1 MTNVDKS
8 KGILAKCWSR
18 LTDVIFSRLNRKMI
32 FFTVLIIISVVSIIG
47 IVTYYVSIQLQI
59 KDAVLYDSSRVYQ
72 IGANMDQVI
81 QNYGGIINRIT
92 LNNNTQGNRVAT
104 NQDFQTLLKKPFGS
118 ATEKFSIDDEL
129 RRIIEKETVFS
140 SGLDFLYVYD
150 RDVQRVRLDFT
161 ANSDVKVKYAS
172 LQPEQYLSTG
182 KISWTVEPDVIV
194 ANRAILDVSTFEIIG
209 YLSLGVSKS
218 YLQQMVQTTLGRQLL
233 ILDRNNEVVLNIG
246 QSDLKQLADNMTS
259 HMQLS
264 FKNESAIYYFQPFGK
279 VLVSG
284 YTTPYSNWHVFSIV
298 SLSEIAKG
306 PSLIG
311 KWIIGIGLGGIML
324 GILLSW
330 VISTRLVVSM
340 NALTIVMDRVDQDN
354 FDIRAVIHRNDEIG
368 RVGRSF
374 NKMMD
379 KINSLISTVYQGQI
393 NQKEAEFKALQAQIN
408 PHFLYN
414 TLETVRWLAEFGE
427 TEKIEKVTVALSKL
441 MKASISNRKSF
452 YTLREEITY
461 IQDYLLIQGVRFQD
475 KIRVSISLDPD
486 ILDSEVPRLILQPV
500 VENALLHGLEQ
511 KLGNGQL
518 FIKGSLH
525 KEQGLKIQVMDDG
538 VGMEREQVAMLFENE
553 VHVESPSGK
562 GTGNGIRNVHE
573 RIRLLYGEP
582 FGVSIDSTPQIGT
595 QVIVFLPW
603 NKPVERGGHSQ

>member
-1 MTNVDKS
+1 MTNLDKPR
-8 KGILAKCWSR
+8 GVLAKCWSG
-18 LTDVIFSRLNRKMI
+18 LTDGISSRLKRKMI

-59 KDAVLYDSSRVYQ
+59 KDAVLNDSSRVYQ

-81 QNYGGIINRIT
+81 QNYGGLINRIT
-92 LNNNTQGNRVAT
+92 LNNNTQGNRVAI
-104 NQDFQTLLKKPFGS
+104 NQDFQTLLKKTFES
-118 ATEKFSIDDEL
+118 DAEKFSIDDEL

-140 SGLDFLYVYD
+140 GGLDFLYVYD

-172 LQPEQYLSTG
+172 LQPEQYLSSG
-182 KISWTVEPDVIV
+182 RISWTIEQDVIV

-209 YLSLGVSKS
+209 YLSLGISKS
-218 YLQQMVQTTLGRQLL
+218 YLQKMIQTTPGRQLL
-233 ILDRNNEVVLNIG
+233 IVDRNNEVVLNIG
-246 QSDLKQLADNMTS
+246 QSDLKQLADNLTA

-264 FKNESAIYYFQPFGK
+264 FKNESAIYASQPFGK

-284 YTTPYSNWHVFSIV
+284 YTTPYLNWHVFSIV

-311 KWIIGIGLGGIML
+311 KWIFGIGLGGILL

-330 VISTRLVVSM
+330 VISSRLVVSM
-340 NALTIVMDRVDQDN
+340 NALTKVMDQVDQDN

-379 KINSLISTVYQGQI
+379 KINSLISTVYQSQI

-441 MKASISNRKSF
+441 MKASISNSKSF
-452 YTLREEITY
+452 YTFREEITY

-475 KIRVSISLDPD
+475 KIRVTISLDPD
-486 ILDSEVPRLILQPV
+486 ILDAEVPRLILQPI
-500 VENALLHGLEQ
+500 VENAILHGLEQ

-538 VGMEREQVAMLFENE
+538 VGIEREHVAMLLENE
-553 VHVESPSGK
+553 AHVKSFNGK

-582 FGVSIDSTPQIGT
+582 YGVTIDSTPQIGT
-595 QVIVFLPW
+595 QVIIFLPW
-603 NKPVERGGHSQ
+603 NK

>member
-1 MTNVDKS
+1 M
-8 KGILAKCWSR
+8 AKYWSR
-18 LTDVIFSRLNRKMI
+18 LTDAIFSRLKRKMI

-59 KDAVLYDSSRVYQ
+59 KDAIVNDSSRVYQ

-104 NQDFQTLLKKPFGS
+104 NQDFQTLLKKPFAN
-118 ATEKFSIDDEL
+118 ATEKFSIEDEL
-129 RRIIEKETVFS
+129 RRMIEKETVFS
-140 SGLDFLYVYD
+140 GGLDFLYVYD

-161 ANSDVKVKYAS
+161 ANSEVKAKYAS
-172 LQPEQYLSTG
+172 LQPEQYLSSG
-182 KISWTVEPDVIV
+182 KISWTIEQDVIV
-194 ANRAILDVSTFEIIG
+194 ANRAILDVSTFETIG

-218 YLQQMVQTTLGRQLL
+218 YLQKMVQTTPGRQLL
-233 ILDRNNEVVLNIG
+233 IVDRNNEVVLNIG
-246 QSDLKQLADNMTS
+246 QSDLKQLADNMTA

-264 FKNESAIYYFQPFGK
+264 FKNESAIYASQPFGK

-284 YTTPYSNWHVFSIV
+284 YTTPYLNWHVFSIV

-311 KWIIGIGLGGIML
+311 KWIIGIGLGGILL

-330 VISTRLVVSM
+330 VISSRLVVSM
-340 NALTIVMDRVDQDN
+340 NALTKVMDQVDQDN

-379 KINSLISTVYQGQI
+379 KINSLISTVYQSQI

-475 KIRVSISLDPD
+475 KINVSISMDPD
-486 ILDSEVPRLILQPV
+486 VLDAEVPRLILQPI
-500 VENALLHGLEQ
+500 VENAILHGLEQ

-538 VGMEREQVAMLFENE
+538 VGMEMGQVAMLLDNE
-553 VHVESPSGK
+553 AHVESSSGK

-582 FGVSIDSTPQIGT
+582 FGVTIDSTPQIGT

-603 NKPVERGGHSQ
+603 NKQVERGGHS